1 MLPLADTIVCITG
14 ASPDPSSPLMSIRID
29 SMETTYIPEPLT
41 VLEDPQVTNVYLV
54 GVQGTEQQLR
64 QTIVSGVLDYQLR
77 GRNLGATL
85 TQSLVF
91 MQGDREISQSVS
103 CLRATVPC
111 DISCYFVCS
120 YASLLL
126 RARPAD

>member
-29 SMETTYIPEPLT
+29 SVETTYISEALA

-54 GVQGTEQQLR
+54 GVQGEQQLR

-103 CLRATVPC
+103 CLRAPVPLRTAVTL
-111 DISCYFVCS
+111 SVAMHPS
-120 YASLLL
+120 YGEHG
-126 RARPAD
+126 